1 MRQRYVGHGV
11 IGAFGECWA
20 QVFLSLDYLYTPAG
34 DVDAE
39 VAYLVDVVG
48 ATLEW
53 RVRAMATTVACL
65 RPSDDGPRVLLAGHL
80 AGSTPVA
87 VYRVADYAA
96 TVASLRADG
105 VRPRELEIPPG
116 PCAVFET
123 PAGQRLG
130 VYELVR
136 PEVAEHFAGRLDP

>member
-1 MRQRYVGHGV
+1 MFQ
-11 IGAFGECWA
+11 
-20 QVFLSLDYLYTPAG
+20 SLDFLYTPAI

-65 RPSDDGPRVLLAGHL
+65 RVCDDGPRVLLAGHL
-80 AGSTPVA
+80 GGSAPVA

-96 TVASLRADG
+96 TVAALRAKG

-116 PCAVFET
+116 PCAILET

-130 VYELVR
+130 VYQLVR
-136 PEVAEHFAGRLDP
+136 PEAAEHFAGRFDP